1 VSLISL
7 GDQVCVRGSSDV
19 DVAAVK
25 GSRNL
30 GRDVLIQMEADGH
43 RSGCFF
49 QVPLAQFRFE

>member
-1 VSLISL
+1 
-7 GDQVCVRGSSDV
+7 
-19 DVAAVK
+19 VK